1 MQTNHLQKLPAKID
15 PSWRIGIVHAEWHA
29 EEIKGLVEGARSTL
43 LAAGISASNILV
55 HPASGSFEIP
65 LIGKTLATEKKVD
78 ALIGFGIIVEGETH
92 HAELLA
98 KEVARGIMDVQLNHG
113 IPFAFEVL
121 YVKNI
126 EQARERARVKIGK
139 GAEAAYAALHS
150 LAELHRIRS

>member
-1 MQTNHLQKLPAKID
+1 MQTNQTRTLPANIN
-15 PSWRIGIVHAEWHA
+15 PAWRIGIVHAEWHA
-29 EEIKGLVEGARSTL
+29 EEIKGLIEGARSTL
-43 LAAGISASNILV
+43 LAAGISAANILV
-55 HPASGSFEIP
+55 HPAAGSFEIP
-65 LIGKTLATEKKVD
+65 LIGNALATEKKVD

-98 KEVARGIMDVQLNHG
+98 WAVAQGIMDVQLKHG

-121 YVKNI
+121 YVQDT
-126 EQARERARVKIGK
+126 EQARARSHPKDGK